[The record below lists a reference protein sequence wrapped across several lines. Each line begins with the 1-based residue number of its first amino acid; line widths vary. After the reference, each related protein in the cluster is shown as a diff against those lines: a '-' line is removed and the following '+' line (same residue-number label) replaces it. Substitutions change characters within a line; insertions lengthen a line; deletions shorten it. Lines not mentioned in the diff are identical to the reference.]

1 MKAGDIMELIIL
13 IFVLYGMVK
22 GIKSLTRIKPKA
34 SRTAAS
40 TKAISGGSQFATLK
54 ALQEQRDSIN
64 KQIKYFSNQRETIV
78 YQCEQIRI
86 SLKSIETVKDR
97 ERLMKEFAR
106 LQDRWNALE
115 NRQATAYGKLATVE
129 SKISKLI
136 Y

>member
-1 MKAGDIMELIIL
+1 MELIIL
-13 IFVLYGMVK
+13 ILVLCGMVK
-22 GIKSLTRIKPKA
+22 GIKSLARIKPKA
-34 SRTAAS
+34 SRTTAS
-40 TKAISGGSQFATLK
+40 TKASGGGSQMSTLI
-54 ALQEQRDSIN
+54 ALQQQRDSIN

-86 SLKSIETVKDR
+86 SLKSIQTIKDR

-129 SKISKLI
+129 SKIAKII